1 MTRKDLY
8 NEIKT
13 LGLTEECKKV
23 YGKNMTNCT
32 TAALE
37 TLIMN
42 HKSKKARKEREAKID
57 KAIDNFL
64 DGKSVNFVKKPACL
78 GAIDKGAREAIKAI
92 ANILN
97 IKDIENYFNV

>member
-1 MTRKDLY
+1 MTRKDIY

-13 LGLTEECKKV
+13 LGLTEECKKI

-42 HKSKKARKEREAKID
+42 YKSEEDRKQRKVKID
-57 KAIDNFL
+57 KRVNDFL
-64 DGKSVNFVKKPACL
+64 NSIKKPVCST
-78 GAIDKGAREAIKAI
+78 GYVDKGAREAIKAI